1 MIANIQ
7 HLIQHRHWPKWIEIK
22 RRSFKRMPTGK
33 GGFTRVR
40 TNRKCAVCSQEAR
53 RGR

>member
-1 MIANIQ
+1 MIAGIK
-7 HLIQHRHWPKWIEIK
+7 HLIQFHHWPKWIEIK
-22 RRSFKRMPTGK
+22 RRSFKRMPSGK
-33 GGFTRVR
+33 GAVTRII